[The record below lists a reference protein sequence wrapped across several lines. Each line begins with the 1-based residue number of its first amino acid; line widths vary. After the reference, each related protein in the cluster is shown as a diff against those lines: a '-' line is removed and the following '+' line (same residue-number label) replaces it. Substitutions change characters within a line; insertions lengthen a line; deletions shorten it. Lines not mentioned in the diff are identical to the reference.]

1 MNRDRASA
9 HEGVQAGAESGF
21 APRPQT
27 PHQLLGP
34 YFPVGCAPIA
44 SGDLTVADGN
54 GAAPRGEIIE
64 VTGRVLTRA
73 GKPVAGAR
81 LVIWQANSSGRYAHP
96 NDSNPA
102 PLDPSFTGFSEVVS
116 DNDGAYRIKTVKPG
130 AYPVPS
136 GHIRPPHIHLE
147 VHGKFERLITQMYFP
162 GEPLNASDPV
172 LSSARRP
179 DLLVA
184 EALPL
189 HEGHRAFGFDIVL
202 AQG

>member
-64 VTGRVLTRA
+64 VTGRVLNLDSEPIC
-73 GKPVAGAR
+73 GVPVT
-81 LVIWQANSSGRYAHP
+81 IWQANTFGRSGMIGLSLTSSPCKKR
-96 NDSNPA
+96 
-102 PLDPSFTGFSEVVS
+102 
-116 DNDGAYRIKTVKPG
+116 
-130 AYPVPS
+130 S
-136 GHIRPPHIHLE
+136 GKR
-147 VHGKFERLITQMYFP
+147 
-162 GEPLNASDPV
+162 S
-172 LSSARRP
+172 
-179 DLLVA
+179 
-184 EALPL
+184 
-189 HEGHRAFGFDIVL
+189 
-202 AQG
+202 